1 MEDCYLEH
9 HGIKGMRWGI
19 RRFQNKDGSLTPAG
33 RKRRVSGESS
43 STISTKP
50 KPKTE
55 SKPRSSK
62 SSKDSSGP
70 KKPKDMSDEELR
82 KAVNRLQMEKQYR
95 DLYRDLNPQQISA
108 GRRFVNASVNKVLV
122 PAAQEAGKNIVK
134 GYIEKEAKK
143 RLGINVNKK
152 DDKNKK

>member
-33 RKRRVSGESS
+33 RKRRASSDSYDSSNTNTTVKKKSGSESS
-43 STISTKP
+43 S
-50 KPKTE
+50 
-55 SKPRSSK
+55 SKAK
-62 SSKDSSGP
+62 S
-70 KKPKDMSDEELR
+70 MSDEDLR

-95 DLYRDLNPQQISA
+95 DLYRDLNPERVST
-108 GRRFVNASVNKVLV
+108 GKKFVNASINKVLV

-143 RLGINVNKK
+143 RLGINESNDKK

>member
-33 RKRRVSGESS
+33 RKRRASYASYDSSNTNTTVKKKSGSESS
-43 STISTKP
+43 S
-50 KPKTE
+50 
-55 SKPRSSK
+55 SKAK
-62 SSKDSSGP
+62 S
-70 KKPKDMSDEELR
+70 MSDEDLR
-82 KAVNRLQMEKQYR
+82 KAINRLQMEKQYR
-95 DLYRDLNPQQISA
+95 DLYRDLNPERVSTGKKI
-108 GRRFVNASVNKVLV
+108 VNASINKVLV

-143 RLGINVNKK
+143 RLGVNESNDKK

>member
-33 RKRRVSGESS
+33 RKRRASSDSDYSSNTNTTVKKKSGSESS
-43 STISTKP
+43 S
-50 KPKTE
+50 
-55 SKPRSSK
+55 SKAK
-62 SSKDSSGP
+62 S
-70 KKPKDMSDEELR
+70 MSDEDLR

-143 RLGINVNKK
+143 RLGINENN
-152 DDKNKK
+152 DKNKK

>member
-33 RKRRVSGESS
+33 RKRRASYASYDSSNTNTTVKKKSGSESS
-43 STISTKP
+43 S
-50 KPKTE
+50 
-55 SKPRSSK
+55 SKAK
-62 SSKDSSGP
+62 S
-70 KKPKDMSDEELR
+70 MSDEDLR
-82 KAVNRLQMEKQYR
+82 KAINRLQMEKQYR
-95 DLYRDLNPQQISA
+95 DLYRDLNPERVSTGKKI
-108 GRRFVNASVNKVLV
+108 VNASINKVLV

-143 RLGINVNKK
+143 RLGINESNDKK